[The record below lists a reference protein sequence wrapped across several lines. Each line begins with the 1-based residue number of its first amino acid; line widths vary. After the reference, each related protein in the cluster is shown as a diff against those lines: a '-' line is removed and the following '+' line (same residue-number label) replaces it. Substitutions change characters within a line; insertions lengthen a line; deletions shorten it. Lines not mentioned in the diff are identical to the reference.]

1 MKAVPL
7 VCSLATLSLS
17 HLFAAPTRE
26 AFAKEERPI
35 ESVPVEAFELAN
47 DDLKIEVWA
56 QSPQIYSPV
65 AMDCDAQGRL
75 WVTEGIDYSQR
86 ARVDAGQS
94 IIVLEDKD
102 RDGRADSSHVFVTE
116 KVRPAPL
123 GIAVFDNRIVLS
135 ATPSIIV
142 YTDVNRNAVFE
153 PEIDKREEFL
163 TGFHRDKHDHTLHAV
178 VGAPSGQ
185 WHFSFGN
192 CGADIKTVDGRHI
205 VAGCY
210 YGNSQAIGKPSS
222 DGHVYVAGMSLRIN
236 PDGTGLEV
244 TGENMRNPHDMFVSS
259 LGDVFQS
266 DNDDPAHCRSSWVME
281 YGNMGYADLRDGSR
295 SWEEVAKS
303 WEEPAGW
310 EKNLRYSRSHWRE
323 NYPGS
328 CPPGSVYGAGSPTG
342 NVYLEDDA
350 LGLAGT
356 YLVSCMV
363 RKEVMACRPK
373 LKDAHLAMGKHQ
385 PFVSLKKDEKGRHFL
400 PTDVILGTDG
410 SLFLSDFYNDTSRRT
425 NQVSGTIYRITK
437 KSAPKKMV
445 LPTIDFTTAQGATDA
460 LLSSAVNVRSHAVTK
475 LVEHNDPKP
484 VLAFLKEHRDNRTL
498 AARALWVLAQMGP
511 QAAKEV
517 ALFLQHTDPQLRI
530 VAFRALRHGT
540 LEAILGP
547 ASVLAADRSPAVRRE
562 VALALRDVPYKKC
575 QPILENLFAGYEGKD
590 RYYLEALGTAVTGKE
605 KGAYRDF
612 VATVHGS
619 PAKWNKVAKQ
629 LAWRLHTP
637 EAIAALDECIRAQE
651 PDIEE
656 FRHLAMAFASF
667 RNDKERVDRRKRLT
681 ELAELPAFKA
691 EPYQIT
697 VAEILSKDLHDLKG
711 ESLTASY
718 PVPTDFGTP
727 SNVSQAPVIAKL
739 KGDAARGK
747 LQAGRCYMC
756 HKMEGNGVAF
766 GPDLTHWGK
775 QRTIE
780 EIVKEIVDPD
790 AKLAHGY
797 DQPVRLRKGNHVA
810 EGMLSNFSWHAGNL
824 KVKLMGGV
832 TKKIDFRKGGVKVQN
847 LTESWMPSASEMGFS
862 DQDVRDIAEF
872 LKTLGGPT
880 QVAKDEPKL
889 NKGEG
894 EGWVQLKGEDFLN
907 VNSYTDTWRWK
918 DGHAYCTGKPTGV
931 IRYKEPLTNFEFVCE
946 WMHKKKGGNS
956 GVFLWASPQSL
967 RNCAAGRAR
976 LPHGIEVQ
984 VLDIGYREVY
994 EKQFNKPGNWF
1005 TSHGDVFTVG
1015 PVKMNPFPPVGPR
1028 GRRSFPSQKTTKG
1041 IYQWNH
1047 YYVRAVDGEVRL
1059 WVNGVEVSGGDAISP
1074 AKGWLCLESEG
1085 APVEFRNI
1093 RLKKLAPLETKMEDD
1108 AEIPVPVLTG
1118 PRAPTKQP
1126 TVTLEG
1132 HPILGTWKYLDTY
1145 TREFTKDGFCVLRNN
1160 DEVIWKRRCVS
1171 KSAKGLVLEGS
1182 LGHTLDG
1189 DKLQIEGRYTATRAK

>member
-7 VCSLATLSLS
+7 VCTLAAFTLESLL
-17 HLFAAPTRE
+17 AAPTRE

-35 ESVPVEAFELAN
+35 ESVPVEAFQLARE
-47 DDLKIEVWA
+47 DLKIEVWA

-75 WVTEGIDYSQR
+75 WVTEGIDYAQR

-142 YTDVNRNAVFE
+142 YTDVNRNAIFE

-163 TGFHRDKHDHTLHAV
+163 TGFHRNNHDHTLHAV

-210 YGNSQAIGKPSS
+210 YGNSQAIGKASS
-222 DGHVYVAGMSLRIN
+222 DGHVYVAGMTLRIN

-259 LGDVFQS
+259 FGDIFQS
-266 DNDDPAHCRSSWVME
+266 DNDDPAHSRSSWVME

-303 WEEPAGW
+303 WEEPTGW
-310 EKNLRYSRSHWRE
+310 EKNLRFSRSHWRE
-323 NYPGS
+323 NYPGA

-342 NVYLEDDA
+342 NVYLEDDT

-363 RKEVMACRPK
+363 RKEVMACTPK
-373 LKDAHLAMGKHQ
+373 LQDAHLAMGKHQ
-385 PFVSLKKDEKGRHFL
+385 PFVSLKEGEKGRHFL
-400 PTDVILGTDG
+400 PTDVVLGTDG

-437 KSAPKKMV
+437 KSAPQKV
-445 LPTIDFTTAQGATDA
+445 TLPKIDFTTAEGALEA
-460 LLSSAVNVRSHAVTK
+460 LRSPAVNVRSHAATR
-475 LVEHNDPKP
+475 LVNHNDPKA
-484 VLAFLKEHRDNRTL
+484 VIEFVKAAHENLTL
-498 AARALWVLAQMGP
+498 TARGIWVLAQLERST
-511 QAAKEV
+511 AKE
-517 ALFLQHTDPQLRI
+517 LLQHSDPQIRI
-530 VAFRALRHGT
+530 VAYRALRHASP
-540 LEAILGP
+540 EDILGP
-547 ASVLAADRSPAVRRE
+547 AALLATDASPAVRRE
-562 VALALRDVPYKKC
+562 VALSLRDVPYEKC
-575 QPILENLFAGYEGKD
+575 QPILKELFARYEGKD

-605 KGAYRDF
+605 KEAYRDL
-612 VATVHGS
+612 VATDHES
-619 PAKWNKVAKQ
+619 PAKWNQVTKQ
-629 LAWRLHTP
+629 LAWRLHP
-637 EAIAALDECIRAQE
+637 PQAIAALDECIRAQQ
-651 PDIEE
+651 PALKE

-667 RNDKERVDRRKRLT
+667 RNDEERADRKKRLK
-681 ELAELPAFKA
+681 ELAKLPAFRA

-697 VAEILSKDLHDLKG
+697 IDEIIAKDLNDLQG

-718 PVPTDFGTP
+718 PVPKDFGTP
-727 SNVSQAPVIAKL
+727 SKVSEPTVIAGL
-739 KGDAARGK
+739 EGDATRGK
-747 LQAGRCYMC
+747 LQVGRCYMC
-756 HKMEGNGVAF
+756 HKMAGDGVAF
-766 GPDLTHWGK
+766 GPDLTHWGS

-810 EGMLSNFSWHAGNL
+810 EGMLSNFSWHAGSL

-832 TKKIDFRKGGVKVQN
+832 TKKIDFRSAGVKVQN
-847 LTESWMPSASEMGFS
+847 LTESWMPSASELGLN
-862 DQDVRDIAEF
+862 DQNVRDIAEF
-872 LKTLGGPT
+872 LKTLAVPV
-880 QVAKDEPKL
+880 QVAVKEPKL
-889 NKGEG
+889 NRGEG
-894 EGWVQLKGEDFLN
+894 EGWVQLAEKDFLN
-907 VNSYTDTWRWK
+907 VNCYTDTWRWK

-956 GVFLWASPQSL
+956 GVFVWASPQSL
-967 RNCAAGRAR
+967 RNCAAGRGR
-976 LPHGIEVQ
+976 LPQGIEVQ
-984 VLDIGYREVY
+984 VLDVGYREVY

-1005 TSHGDVFTVG
+1005 TSHGDVFAVG

-1028 GRRSFPSQKTTKG
+1028 GKRSFPSQKTTKG
-1041 IYQWNH
+1041 LYQWNH

-1059 WVNGVEVSGGDAISP
+1059 SVNGVEVSGGDGISP

-1118 PRAPTKQP
+1118 PRPVVKQP

-1145 TREFTKDGFCVLRNN
+1145 TREFSKDGFCILRNN

-1171 KSAKGLVLEGS
+1171 KSAKGLVLEGN
-1182 LGHTLDG
+1182 LGHVLDG
-1189 DKLQIEGRYTATRAK
+1189 EKLKIEGRYTATRAK